1 MIQLEHAR
9 QRDGLAGAE
18 TFQLRQRF
26 AMLSQGI
33 RQLQQQGSARQRR
46 HFAPLIKRLAGT
58 LYRAIRLVAIRRGD
72 LGDRPPGGRVDH
84 RKRRAAARLSL
95 TGDKLPVRLA

>member
-1 MIQLEHAR
+1 
-9 QRDGLAGAE
+9 
-18 TFQLRQRF
+18 
-26 AMLSQGI
+26 MLSQGI

-46 HFAPLIKRLAGT
+46 HFAPLTKRLAGA
-58 LYRAIRLVAIRRGD
+58 LYRAVRLVAIRRGD